1 MDWDSTPTE
10 AADSESLRR
19 EILKHRQVGIKAL
32 AWTPLPGGNGVKTW
46 SAPEHHVISLMFLPS
61 RSSITEA
68 SQSFRIPAYNAS
80 RETPA
85 QGTRTLRFLGVDP
98 DAEGTPGEQYDFS
111 QLTLSDLLLYTYPWL
126 SGAALALGLAV
137 LAAGHYALSGPH
149 TLRLLPTL
157 AHAALALLG
166 VNFVRGLLTRDSHA
180 SLAGSGLATRAAD
193 AAATAVHLSAAAHDR
208 LLTARDP
215 ALALRS
221 ALALWGL
228 TRVGQVLGAWS
239 ALTVGFVAAFTLPAL
254 AAAHAE
260 RLSAAWRALG
270 AAAEVCVLFGEGG
283 GVRGGH
289 ADVGSRVRFR
299 SRTARPWARQSS
311 PCMHLGQWALSGHV
325 QSFRGAADLFG
336 SGMWS
341 PHPLGN
347 PQTTPLSKSLKSP
360 CRATYLI
367 LSHLPP
373 HRQSQTRSKALGLT
387 RRHKALALV
396 AALTAL
402 WLVSGWATRGAALL
416 AGGLAARCHLRPAE
430 LDAIAAHAGWG
441 AGRADFD
448 LVYGGVDGAGRAKFS
463 YDASVLLGPPPTTP
477 RPPADKRRAIH
488 PVCAEE
494 GAAHLASGGGLRHLP
509 AGHAQRDQAPAPVDP
524 GGCAT
529 PPATGKHPSQ
539 ILLPASYGPRPCLP
553 TFSCHETSGLS
564 CPCKTRGI
572 PCWKITG
579 ASSGSSVTCINIDM
593 GDEPIAHTSR
603 GSACGSRS

>member
-19 EILKHRQVGIKAL
+19 EILKH
-32 AWTPLPGGNGVKTW
+32 
-46 SAPEHHVISLMFLPS
+46 

-270 AAAEVCVLFGEGG
+270 AAAE
-283 GVRGGH
+283 
-289 ADVGSRVRFR
+289 
-299 SRTARPWARQSS
+299 
-311 PCMHLGQWALSGHV
+311 
-325 QSFRGAADLFG
+325 
-336 SGMWS
+336 
-341 PHPLGN
+341 
-347 PQTTPLSKSLKSP
+347 
-360 CRATYLI
+360 
-367 LSHLPP
+367 
-373 HRQSQTRSKALGLT
+373 TRSKALGLT

-430 LDAIAAHAGWG
+430 LDAIAAHAEPYTQSVRKKARRMSRAA
-441 AGRADFD
+441 AGFA
-448 LVYGGVDGAGRAKFS
+448 
-463 YDASVLLGPPPTTP
+463 
-477 RPPADKRRAIH
+477 
-488 PVCAEE
+488 
-494 GAAHLASGGGLRHLP
+494 
-509 AGHAQRDQAPAPVDP
+509 
-524 GGCAT
+524 
-529 PPATGKHPSQ
+529 
-539 ILLPASYGPRPCLP
+539 
-553 TFSCHETSGLS
+553 
-564 CPCKTRGI
+564 
-572 PCWKITG
+572 
-579 ASSGSSVTCINIDM
+579 
-593 GDEPIAHTSR
+593 TSR
-603 GSACGSRS
+603 LGMPSATKPRRQ